1 MLKWLF
7 TLFVALVVSLY
18 AIKGQSAEK
27 TPGSAAELTVTV
39 DGLRNDQGLLRLAI
53 YNNPEDF
60 PEGKDTGDAD
70 VPIKAGVAVAKFMRL
85 IPGRYAIAVH
95 HDENG
100 NKDMDTFLGF
110 PLEGFGFSNNAKAG
124 ISGPPDFEEA
134 SFDVGA
140 ADTAIRLTI
149 VYWASP

>member
-18 AIKGQSAEK
+18 AMKGQSAEK
-27 TPGSAAELTVTV
+27 MAAELTVTV
-39 DGLRNDQGLLRLAI
+39 DGLRNDEGLLRLAI
-53 YNNPEDF
+53 YDNPDDF

-70 VPIKAGVAVAKFMRL
+70 VPIKAGRAVAKFPGLR
-85 IPGRYAIAVH
+85 PGRYAIAVH

-100 NKDMDTFLGF
+100 DKDMNTFIGF

-124 ISGPPDFEEA
+124 IGGPPRFDEA
-134 SFDVGA
+134 AFDVGA
-140 ADTAIRLTI
+140 ADKSIQLRI